1 MKKDIPKYLHTG
13 QDILVKGKTV
23 YTVERPAVAK
33 GWKENEMKRQSPE
46 GFQASGNAVSDTIM
60 TQWIHVVNFLS
71 KYI

>member
-46 GFQASGNAVSDTIM
+46 GF
-60 TQWIHVVNFLS
+60 
-71 KYI
+71 